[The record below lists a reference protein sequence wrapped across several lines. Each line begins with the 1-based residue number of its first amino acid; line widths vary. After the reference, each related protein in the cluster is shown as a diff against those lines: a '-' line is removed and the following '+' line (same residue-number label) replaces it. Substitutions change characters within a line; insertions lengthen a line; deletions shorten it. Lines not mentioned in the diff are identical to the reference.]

1 MLNMQTATKV
11 ILFLATVLLGTFTV
25 YKTSVLNAQTSG
37 STLTGTF
44 ACLTSGNYTGFDA
57 VAKSAQRQP
66 NGQGVNQLFVWSID
80 ANGTTGTLQGGINNQ
95 VVNYG
100 LASATITNT
109 AMPNTPA
116 EFTITPN
123 SPTQYMYKL
132 VGQGDSDQVYYIA
145 LTNGGNTA
153 LMMQAPGNKQTV
165 NGVCQKV

>member
-1 MLNMQTATKV
+1 MFNIQSLKKIT
-11 ILFLATVLLGTFTV
+11 LFIATVLLGCFTV
-25 YKTSVLNAQTSG
+25 YKTSVSNAQSSG
-37 STLTGTF
+37 SSLTGTF
-44 ACLTSGNYTGFDA
+44 ACLTSGNYTGFDG
-57 VAKSAQRQP
+57 VAMSAQRQP
-66 NGQGVNQLFVWSID
+66 NGQGINQLFVWSID

-109 AMPNTPA
+109 VMPNTPA
-116 EFTITPN
+116 EFTITAN

-153 LMMQAPGNKQTV
+153 LMMQAPGQKQTV